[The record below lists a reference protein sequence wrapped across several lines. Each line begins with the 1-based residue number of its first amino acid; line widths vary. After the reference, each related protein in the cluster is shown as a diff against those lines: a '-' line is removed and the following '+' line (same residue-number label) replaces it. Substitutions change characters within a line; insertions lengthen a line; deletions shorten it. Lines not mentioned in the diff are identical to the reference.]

1 MYIKVV
7 MATTQTYQVVG
18 TNVPLAGIGVYNTGQ
33 GALQPTGAYQLN
45 ATRQNVGKI
54 WIRTDADPAV
64 QGQQRRMSSMRS
76 LNLIC
81 SQYPSTYFQT
91 SSTRSESITWPTA
104 AGHWNF
110 QYGVQGAMAWVGP
123 SGANPGGPGGT
134 ALSITLPVNPIAS
147 QGTRYLGSN
156 PATQVIVIGGMGA
169 GGKGG
174 DGSASGNAGQGGFAG
189 GNGGAAVVIAAGQG
203 QVLWSGNIQ
212 FWGGAGGG
220 SGGAGLSQTSPV
232 PTPGA
237 GGGGAGAGRY
247 YFNGTNYPGN
257 NGAGG
262 IGVPN
267 VAPNNGQPG
276 IAGIG
281 GLGGGPTAYIGG
293 NGGYVGTTGAPQ
305 ASFGATRGTAI
316 FGGIPG
322 PAGGGGASAPANFI
336 PG

>member
-1 MYIKVV
+1 
-7 MATTQTYQVVG
+7 MATTQSYQVP
-18 TNVPLAGIGVYNTGQ
+18 TTSVPLGGIGTYNNGQ
-33 GALQPTGAYQLN
+33 PARQPTGAYQLN
-45 ATRQNVGKI
+45 VTRQNARKI

-64 QGQQRRMSSMRS
+64 QGQQRRMSSIRGS
-76 LNLIC
+76 NLIC

-104 AGHWNF
+104 GGSWNF
-110 QYGVQGAMAWVGP
+110 QYGVSGAMAWIGP

-134 ALSITLPVNPIAS
+134 AFSITLPVSPAAS
-147 QGTRYLGSN
+147 QAARYLGSN
-156 PATQVIVIGGMGA
+156 PATQVIVVGGMGG

-174 DGSASGNAGQGGFAG
+174 DGSASGNAGQGGGGG
-189 GNGGAAVVIAAGQG
+189 GNGGTAVVIAAGQG

-247 YFNGTNYPGN
+247 YFNGANYPGT

-262 IGVPN
+262 TGVPS

-281 GLGGGPTAYIGG
+281 GLGGGPTVYKGG
-293 NGGYVGTTGAPQ
+293 NGGYIGTTGAPQ
-305 ASFGATRGTAI
+305 ASFAATNGTAI
-316 FGGIPG
+316 FGGNPG
-322 PAGGGGASAPANFI
+322 PFGAAGTRAPAAFI